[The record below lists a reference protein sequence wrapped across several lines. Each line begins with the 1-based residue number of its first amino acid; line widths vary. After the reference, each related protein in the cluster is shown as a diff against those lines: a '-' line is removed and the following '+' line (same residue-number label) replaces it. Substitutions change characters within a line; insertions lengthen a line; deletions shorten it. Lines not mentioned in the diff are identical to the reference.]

1 MIYLFKL
8 FFEEEKRRRVILN
21 LFVVCL
27 MLSISSIVFAGG
39 LTFSGQVKD
48 KAGTLIG
55 AGKAVD
61 LKSTADNS
69 VKTSTVTDASSY
81 ILNSLGWFWGESN
94 YSVKVYV
101 DNGDYYG
108 HSRTLYLGDTTAKP
122 GDAPVNIN
130 TSFKKAVPPTP
141 ILDSAYVAVE
151 KVLNEIPTSNEAPVI
166 KFHVNAKSGSGYK
179 VENITY
185 VAKIWPQT
193 MSEPGDSDTFY
204 VQNSSQSVADQDT
217 PPEASIVEPGASFVF
232 QNDAAHPNALQEGSI
247 VYNVKLGAKNEY
259 SSGSSINWNTK
270 IWQYVFGGTGGVN
283 AVSFSHTL
291 FGPRT
296 DKLVVNLI
304 AAPVAMEAN
313 VLESK
318 INAKAGSAV
327 VVAISH
333 SLPKDGSYQV
343 YIPGNNNHNSFPIY
357 AGEGVQ
363 VYLTQPVT
371 IELGQ

>member
-179 VENITY
+179 GFPLSR
-185 VAKIWPQT
+185 KLR
-193 MSEPGDSDTFY
+193 MSGFDMNMLNRSHYLQGVPST
-204 VQNSSQSVADQDT
+204 NSRGMGILPMRHNPARHGQKTSATAHRKMGKTSVWCRST
-217 PPEASIVEPGASFVF
+217 TE
-232 QNDAAHPNALQEGSI
+232 
-247 VYNVKLGAKNEY
+247 
-259 SSGSSINWNTK
+259 TK
-270 IWQYVFGGTGGVN
+270 
-283 AVSFSHTL
+283 
-291 FGPRT
+291 
-296 DKLVVNLI
+296 
-304 AAPVAMEAN
+304 
-313 VLESK
+313 
-318 INAKAGSAV
+318 
-327 VVAISH
+327 
-333 SLPKDGSYQV
+333 
-343 YIPGNNNHNSFPIY
+343 
-357 AGEGVQ
+357 
-363 VYLTQPVT
+363 
-371 IELGQ
+371 